1 LSALSLPKTR
11 KTPGVWHFMLAAAL
25 WGTVGVT
32 TQALYHLTATT
43 AFSIGFFRLAF
54 ATPVLAL
61 GCFGLM
67 GRRMFRVAWRDL
79 AVIALLGLMLALY
92 QVCYFEA
99 IALVGVA
106 VATLVILAPERHSTA
121 IRLHTLSR

>member
-1 LSALSLPKTR
+1 MSAFSLPKTR
-11 KTPGVWHFMLAAAL
+11 KTSGVWQIMLAAAL

-43 AFSIGFFRLAF
+43 AFSIGFFRLAL
-54 ATPVLAL
+54 ATPALAL

-79 AVIALLGLMLALY
+79 AVIALIGLMLALY

-106 VATLVILAPERHSTA
+106 VATLVILWSERHIIA
-121 IRLHTLSR
+121 VHLHALG

>member
-1 LSALSLPKTR
+1 LSALSLSKPR
-11 KTPGVWHFMLAAAL
+11 KTPGVWQIMLAAAL

-54 ATPVLAL
+54 ATPALAL

-67 GRRMFRVAWRDL
+67 GRRMFWVAPDDRRHRVQTEKHAALTRWRGC
-79 AVIALLGLMLALY
+79 AYRG
-92 QVCYFEA
+92 
-99 IALVGVA
+99 
-106 VATLVILAPERHSTA
+106 R
-121 IRLHTLSR
+121 